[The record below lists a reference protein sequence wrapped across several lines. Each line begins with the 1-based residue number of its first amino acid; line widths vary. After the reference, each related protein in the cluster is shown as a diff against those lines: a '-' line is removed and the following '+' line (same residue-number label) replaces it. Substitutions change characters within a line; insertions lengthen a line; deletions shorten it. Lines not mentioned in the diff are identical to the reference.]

1 MRSSSFRPSSPDRF
15 GSSARAAGKGA
26 RPPKEVEKVGE
37 ARKENPEPAR
47 GVSSAP
53 AGAMEKAGRVWVVE
67 IYDHGGKVAKRL
79 ITRDPMKF
87 FLKGDGWKRV
97 NKNVWFRVNGKRLE
111 VVRINGGKVWLE
123 TFRDSGLE
131 VSEPLGAVEELEVV
145 R

>member
-1 MRSSSFRPSSPDRF
+1 MGD
-15 GSSARAAGKGA
+15 
-26 RPPKEVEKVGE
+26 V
-37 ARKENPEPAR
+37 RKENPEPAR
-47 GVSSAP
+47 EGVSAP
-53 AGAMEKAGRVWVVE
+53 AGAMEKAGRVWLVE
-67 IYDHGGKVAKRL
+67 VYVSEKSPRRGPRKVMKRL

-97 NKNVWFRVNGKRLE
+97 NENVWFRVNGKRLE